1 MPLLIGRNPEPK
13 RRSRPR
19 VLGAFIG
26 AKGRALTDAGAEGS
40 SPLSRMLTH
49 PLPSDVILYF
59 PDLIEQLIELLF
71 GHRACGRKKR
81 SHRIH
86 QEQPS
91 SDDLTQLDAG
101 FDAFFVPANLAQ
113 NQFPNQLGWSLF
125 SLLDKGHELL
135 QLCIVQLGSNM
146 IQTEFLT
153 LRHPFN
159 EVFLVE

>member
-113 NQFPNQLGWSLF
+113 ISSRINSDGVCFRFSTRVMNSFNFVSF
-125 SLLDKGHELL
+125 SL
-135 QLCIVQLGSNM
+135 VP
-146 IQTEFLT
+146 T
-153 LRHPFN
+153 
-159 EVFLVE
+159 